1 MKYNNIGVITQFLNK
16 EVIRKNYLEVRYTVN
31 H

>member
-16 EVIRKNYLEVRYTVN
+16 EESNKEELLRSKIYC
-31 H
+31 